1 MRTPAQRINQSRE
14 IRRLV
19 AAVLAASMATFGAAQ
34 PTPLP
39 QDGRLFDANPQ
50 LGGNR
55 SNGQRPISA
64 LTPGNAIATGN
75 LRGGFALRSF
85 SPISDPTAFRSP
97 LGSDLLSN
105 FRRDA
110 FSVSDVPRTQQPWL
124 TQGYYDPA
132 RTVATPGFL
141 SGQSS
146 LAPGPTNPRTVASEV
161 GVLGGPG
168 VSSYRNP
175 MDLRLD
181 MRVSLDARAQFVSP
195 VSRRALLDDS
205 ATKLTGPQSLAGL
218 RAPAV
223 DEQER
228 IARSVTNPLVI
239 TPNDPL
245 RPTLNDVAGESP
257 LGGRPPYGT
266 PMDLILRGDARQML
280 ATTPTSATPSRPG
293 VIPSTDQAVTATE
306 RRAQTRRELEA
317 AQRVP
322 PKLTDFSVLPG
333 HDVFTDMQLA
343 LSLARDPRAEWF
355 LLMREAVRGD
365 PNVDPQLRQAVEV
378 KSEEFVERMMAT
390 PLRSFV
396 GRGKTEINDAMLK
409 AESLMDVGQYH
420 EAASRFEQARALDPG
435 NPLPYIG
442 KGHALLAAGDY
453 LSAANLIARGLERFP
468 ELARFRVDLQTLLG
482 GAEIVDIRRADLISR
497 LRTAEDASLRFLL
510 GYIEYHAG
518 DRESG
523 LENLDRAAEAAPS
536 DSFIRRYAPAL
547 RGEGPLPPPKIPG
560 PDAPQPTGSP

>member
-1 MRTPAQRINQSRE
+1 MRTPAHRMGKFHA
-14 IRRLV
+14 IRRVIAAILV
-19 AAVLAASMATFGAAQ
+19 TGMAALGAAQ

-50 LGGNR
+50 LGGTR
-55 SNGQRPISA
+55 SNGQRPVSA
-64 LTPGNAIATGN
+64 LTPGNALATGN
-75 LRGGFALRSF
+75 LRGGFSLRSF
-85 SPISDPTAFRSP
+85 SPISDPTAFRGP

-124 TQGYYDPA
+124 AQGYYDPA

-168 VSSYRNP
+168 VSAYRNP

-181 MRVSLDARAQFVSP
+181 LRVSLDARSQFVSP

-218 RAPAV
+218 RAPAL

-228 IARSVTNPLVI
+228 IARSVSNPLVI

-245 RPTLNDVAGESP
+245 RPALNDVAGDAP
-257 LGGRPPYGT
+257 LGGSPAYGT

-280 ATTPTSATPSRPG
+280 ATTPTTATLARPG
-293 VIPSTDQAVTATE
+293 ILPDADQATTATE
-306 RRAQTRRELEA
+306 RAELRRREVA
-317 AQRVP
+317 AAERVP

-390 PLRSFV
+390 PLKSFV
-396 GRGKTEINDAMLK
+396 GRGKTEINDTMLK

-420 EAASRFEQARALDPG
+420 EAAARFEQARALDPA

-453 LSAANLIARGLERFP
+453 LTAANLIARGLERFP
-468 ELARFRVDLQTLLG
+468 ELARFRVDLQMLLG
-482 GAEIVDIRRADLISR
+482 GAEIVDIRRADLMNQ
-497 LRTAEDASLRFLL
+497 LRNAENPSLRFLL

-523 LENLDRAAEAAPS
+523 LRNLDRAAEAAPQ

-547 RGEGPLPPPKIPG
+547 RGDGMLPPPRIPG
-560 PDAPQPTGSP
+560 PDSPTPTEPR